1 MGLKDQ
7 KEYATTP
14 AFEQMSEA
22 AAETTTATK
31 EETVNTNTAQ
41 DAGAAATTAIA
52 TAAASSSAAVAE
64 YKAPTKLKLA
74 FSDKNAVFDIATV
87 EGLAMAVPRLKGEQ
101 GSIFQNEIDLGSH
114 ITFEIVSVSPRWVV
128 GTGENDK
135 EAKDFF
141 KVSYNNDTLSGE
153 ATKIDDYLDSLKAQG
168 FDKAKKSCYLD
179 IFGFIIS
186 SEKKGDVPA
195 EQREL
200 SCLQCSPTSMGA
212 FTAFATTRGLLE
224 SKGIA
229 KPIEVIEV
237 HAEKRAKGDNKFTN
251 FSFAAPKAK

>member
-1 MGLKDQ
+1 MALKNQ
-7 KEYATTP
+7 PE
-14 AFEQMSEA
+14 FEQMSEA

-31 EETVNTNTAQ
+31 EETVNTDTAQ